1 MRIRRLDPGGCSAGP
16 IQAKVSRELSSC
28 GAGQTSAD
36 EFRLVWSCR
45 FRLIPVRIGRFRMAE
60 PHLRLRSRKNS
71 VDDVAVDVGQSAIDS
86 VVAKCE
92 MFVVEAEQVENRRVQ
107 VMY

>member
-1 MRIRRLDPGGCSAGP
+1 
-16 IQAKVSRELSSC
+16 
-28 GAGQTSAD
+28 
-36 EFRLVWSCR
+36 
-45 FRLIPVRIGRFRMAE
+45 MAE
-60 PHLRLRSRKNS
+60 PHLRLLSRKNS

-86 VVAKCE
+86 VVAKWE